1 MILGEK
7 IAQLRRKNG
16 WSQEELADKM
26 GVSRQAVSKWESNQ
40 TTPDLE
46 RILRL
51 SSLFGVTIDYLLKD
65 DAAPEIPRAEAEE
78 ETQIRLISLAD
89 AADYLTLRERA
100 SVQIAL
106 GTFLCFL
113 SIIPLLLLGAAA
125 EQFQQS
131 EALAALIGLVS
142 LFLLAA
148 IAVVIFMRCGF
159 HSAPYHFIELGA
171 FRAEGGVNDM
181 VRARKMQFRSAYLR
195 GNLIGVCLCILSP
208 LALFSGILSENDFTQ
223 VLLLCVTLLLAGIGV
238 VSFILVGVRGQAW
251 SGFSRKEISQPGH
264 KAAVSATPP
273 GCAESA
279 STSSSATPTGC
290 LPPQSTW
297 PGASLPMTG
306 AEPGSSG
313 RWPVYYSAQFGF
325 SSARL
330 SIKIRQILS
339 HNRLPCPQLQP
350 YFRTK

>member
-65 DAAPEIPRAEAEE
+65 GAEPEIPRPETEE
-78 ETQIRLISLAD
+78 DPHIRLISLAD
-89 AADYLTLRERA
+89 AADYLSLRERA

-113 SIIPLLLLGAAA
+113 AFMPLLLLGAAA
-125 EQFQQS
+125 EQFQWS
-131 EALAALIGLVS
+131 EALAALIGLAS

-159 HSAPYHFIELGA
+159 HSAPYRFIELGA

-181 VRARKMQFRSAYLR
+181 VRARKMQFRSTYLR

-238 VSFILVGVRGQAW
+238 VSFILVGVRWASMERLLREGDFAPRTKSGSFKRACKIRVESLDEQLNSAYWLLTTTIYLAW
-251 SGFSRKEISQPGH
+251 SLFTHDWGK
-264 KAAVSATPP
+264 
-273 GCAESA
+273 
-279 STSSSATPTGC
+279 
-290 LPPQSTW
+290 TW
-297 PGASLPMTG
+297 IV
-306 AEPGSSG
+306 
-313 RWPVYYSAQFGF
+313 WPVAGVLFC
-325 SSARL
+325 A
-330 SIKIRQILS
+330 IRVIVDAFVDQDGADS
-339 HNRLPCPQLQP
+339 EP
-350 YFRTK
+350 

>member
-7 IAQLRRKNG
+7 ITQLRRKNG

-26 GVSRQAVSKWESNQ
+26 EVSRQAVSKWESGQ

-65 DAAPEIPRAEAEE
+65 GTEPETPRPETEE
-78 ETQIRLISLAD
+78 GTQIRLISLAD

-131 EALAALIGLVS
+131 EALAALIGLAS

-181 VRARKMQFRSAYLR
+181 VRARKMQFRSTYLR

-238 VSFILVGVRGQAW
+238 VSFILVGVRWASMERLLREGDFTARTQSGTRMRRERLDEQLSYAYWLLATTIYLAW
-251 SGFSRKEISQPGH
+251 SFFTNDWSR
-264 KAAVSATPP
+264 
-273 GCAESA
+273 
-279 STSSSATPTGC
+279 
-290 LPPQSTW
+290 TW
-297 PGASLPMTG
+297 IV
-306 AEPGSSG
+306 
-313 RWPVYYSAQFGF
+313 WPVAGVLFG
-325 SSARL
+325 A
-330 SIKIRQILS
+330 IRILVGAFVS
-339 HNRLPCPQLQP
+339 QDKVDSEP
-350 YFRTK
+350 

>member
-26 GVSRQAVSKWESNQ
+26 GVSRQAVSKWESGQ
-40 TTPDLE
+40 TMPDLE

-65 DAAPEIPRAEAEE
+65 GEAPERPRSEAVEDP
-78 ETQIRLISLAD
+78 QIRQISLAD
-89 AADYLTLRERA
+89 AADYLSLRERA
-100 SVQIAL
+100 SVQIAS

-113 SIIPLLLLGAAA
+113 AVIPLLLLGAAA

-131 EALAALIGLVS
+131 EALAALIGLAS

-159 HSAPYHFIELGA
+159 HSAPYRFIELGE
-171 FRAEGGVNDM
+171 FRAENDVNDM

-208 LALFSGILSENDFTQ
+208 LALIFGILSKSDFTQ

-238 VSFILVGVRGQAW
+238 VFFILVGVRWASMERLLREGDFAPRTKSGTRMRRERFDEQLSYAYWLLATAIYLAW
-251 SGFSRKEISQPGH
+251 SFLTHDWGR
-264 KAAVSATPP
+264 
-273 GCAESA
+273 
-279 STSSSATPTGC
+279 
-290 LPPQSTW
+290 TW
-297 PGASLPMTG
+297 IV
-306 AEPGSSG
+306 
-313 RWPVYYSAQFGF
+313 WPVAGVLFG
-325 SSARL
+325 A
-330 SIKIRQILS
+330 IRILVGAFV
-339 HNRLPCPQLQP
+339 NQDKVDTEP
-350 YFRTK
+350 

>member
-238 VSFILVGVRGQAW
+238 VSFILVGVRWASMERLLREGDFAPRTKSGTRMRRERFDEQLSYAYWLLATTIYLAW
-251 SGFSRKEISQPGH
+251 SFLTNDWGR
-264 KAAVSATPP
+264 
-273 GCAESA
+273 
-279 STSSSATPTGC
+279 
-290 LPPQSTW
+290 TW
-297 PGASLPMTG
+297 IV
-306 AEPGSSG
+306 
-313 RWPVYYSAQFGF
+313 WPVAGVLFG
-325 SSARL
+325 A
-330 SIKIRQILS
+330 IRILVGAFVS
-339 HNRLPCPQLQP
+339 QD
-350 YFRTK
+350 KVDSES

>member
-26 GVSRQAVSKWESNQ
+26 EVSRQAVSKWESNQ

-65 DAAPEIPRAEAEE
+65 GAEPEIPRPEAEE
-78 ETQIRLISLAD
+78 DTHIRLISLAD
-89 AADYLTLRERA
+89 AADYLSLRERA
-100 SVQIAL
+100 SVQIAS
-106 GTFLCFL
+106 GTFLCILAFM
-113 SIIPLLLLGAAA
+113 PLLLLGAAA
-125 EQFQQS
+125 EQFQLS
-131 EALAALIGLVS
+131 EALAALIGLAS

-159 HSAPYHFIELGA
+159 HSAPYRFIELGE
-171 FRAEGGVNDM
+171 FRAENDANDM
-181 VRARKMQFRSAYLR
+181 VRARKMQFRSTYLR

-238 VSFILVGVRGQAW
+238 VFFILMGVRWASMERLLREGDFAPKTKSGSFKRACKIRVESLDEQLNSAYWLLTTTIYLAW
-251 SGFSRKEISQPGH
+251 SLFTHDWGK
-264 KAAVSATPP
+264 
-273 GCAESA
+273 
-279 STSSSATPTGC
+279 
-290 LPPQSTW
+290 TW
-297 PGASLPMTG
+297 IV
-306 AEPGSSG
+306 
-313 RWPVYYSAQFGF
+313 WPVAGVLFC
-325 SSARL
+325 A
-330 SIKIRQILS
+330 IRVIVDAFVDQDGADS
-339 HNRLPCPQLQP
+339 EP
-350 YFRTK
+350 

>member
-65 DAAPEIPRAEAEE
+65 GAAPEIPRAEAEE

-89 AADYLTLRERA
+89 AADYLSLRERA

-113 SIIPLLLLGAAA
+113 AVIPLLLLGAAA

-159 HSAPYHFIELGA
+159 HSAPYHFIESGA

-181 VRARKMQFRSAYLR
+181 VRARKMQFRSTYLR

-208 LALFSGILSENDFTQ
+208 LALFSGILSESDFTQ

-238 VSFILVGVRGQAW
+238 VSFILVGVRWASMERLLREGDFAPRTKSGSFKRACKIRVESLDEQLNSAYWLLTTTIYLAW
-251 SGFSRKEISQPGH
+251 SLFTHDWGK
-264 KAAVSATPP
+264 
-273 GCAESA
+273 
-279 STSSSATPTGC
+279 
-290 LPPQSTW
+290 TW
-297 PGASLPMTG
+297 IV
-306 AEPGSSG
+306 
-313 RWPVYYSAQFGF
+313 WPVAGVLFC
-325 SSARL
+325 A
-330 SIKIRQILS
+330 IRVIVDAFVDQDGADS
-339 HNRLPCPQLQP
+339 EP
-350 YFRTK
+350 

>member
-7 IAQLRRKNG
+7 IARLRRKNG

-26 GVSRQAVSKWESNQ
+26 EVSRQAVSKWESGQ
-40 TTPDLE
+40 TMPDLE

-65 DAAPEIPRAEAEE
+65 GAAPEIPRAEAEE

-113 SIIPLLLLGAAA
+113 AVIPLLLLGAAA

-171 FRAEGGVNDM
+171 FRAEGGVIDM
-181 VRARKMQFRSAYLR
+181 VRARKMQFRSTYLR

-208 LALFSGILSENDFTQ
+208 LALFSGILSESNFTQ

-238 VSFILVGVRGQAW
+238 VSFILVGVRWASMERLLREGDFAPRTKSGSFKRACKIRVESLDEQLNSAYWLLTTTIYLAW
-251 SGFSRKEISQPGH
+251 SLFTHDWGK
-264 KAAVSATPP
+264 
-273 GCAESA
+273 
-279 STSSSATPTGC
+279 
-290 LPPQSTW
+290 TW
-297 PGASLPMTG
+297 IV
-306 AEPGSSG
+306 
-313 RWPVYYSAQFGF
+313 WPVAGVLFC
-325 SSARL
+325 A
-330 SIKIRQILS
+330 IRVIVDAFVDQDGADS
-339 HNRLPCPQLQP
+339 EP
-350 YFRTK
+350 

>member
-26 GVSRQAVSKWESNQ
+26 EVSRQAVSKWESGQ
-40 TTPDLE
+40 TMPDLE

-65 DAAPEIPRAEAEE
+65 GAEPEIPRPEAEE
-78 ETQIRLISLAD
+78 DTHIRLISLAD
-89 AADYLTLRERA
+89 AADYLSLRERA
-100 SVQIAL
+100 SVQIAS
-106 GTFLCFL
+106 GTFLCILAFM
-113 SIIPLLLLGAAA
+113 PLLLLGAAA
-125 EQFQQS
+125 EQFQLS
-131 EALAALIGLVS
+131 EALAALIGLAS

-159 HSAPYHFIELGA
+159 HSAPYRFIELGA

-181 VRARKMQFRSAYLR
+181 VRARKMQFRSTYLR

-238 VSFILVGVRGQAW
+238 VSFILVGVRWASMERLLQEGDFTSRIQSGTRMRRERLDEQLSYAYWLLATAIYLAW
-251 SGFSRKEISQPGH
+251 SFLTHDWGR
-264 KAAVSATPP
+264 
-273 GCAESA
+273 
-279 STSSSATPTGC
+279 
-290 LPPQSTW
+290 TW
-297 PGASLPMTG
+297 IV
-306 AEPGSSG
+306 
-313 RWPVYYSAQFGF
+313 WPVAGVLFG
-325 SSARL
+325 A
-330 SIKIRQILS
+330 IRILIGAFVNQNGADS
-339 HNRLPCPQLQP
+339 EP
-350 YFRTK
+350 

>member
-159 HSAPYHFIELGA
+159 HSAPYRFIELGE
-171 FRAEGGVNDM
+171 FRAENDVNDM

-208 LALFSGILSENDFTQ
+208 LALIFGILSKSDFTQ

-238 VSFILVGVRGQAW
+238 VFFILVGVRWASMERLLREGDFAPRTKSGTRMRRERFDEQLSYAYWLLATTIYLAW
-251 SGFSRKEISQPGH
+251 SFLTNDWGR
-264 KAAVSATPP
+264 
-273 GCAESA
+273 
-279 STSSSATPTGC
+279 
-290 LPPQSTW
+290 TW
-297 PGASLPMTG
+297 IV
-306 AEPGSSG
+306 
-313 RWPVYYSAQFGF
+313 WPVAGVLFG
-325 SSARL
+325 A
-330 SIKIRQILS
+330 IRILVGAFVS
-339 HNRLPCPQLQP
+339 QD
-350 YFRTK
+350 KVDSES

>member
-26 GVSRQAVSKWESNQ
+26 EVSRQAVSKWESNQ

-65 DAAPEIPRAEAEE
+65 GAEPEIPRPEAEE
-78 ETQIRLISLAD
+78 DTHIRLISLAD
-89 AADYLTLRERA
+89 AADYLSLRERA
-100 SVQIAL
+100 SVQIAS
-106 GTFLCFL
+106 GTFLCILAFM
-113 SIIPLLLLGAAA
+113 PLLLLGAAA
-125 EQFQQS
+125 EQFQLS
-131 EALAALIGLVS
+131 EALAALIGLAS

-159 HSAPYHFIELGA
+159 HSAPYRFIELGE
-171 FRAEGGVNDM
+171 FRAENDVNDM
-181 VRARKMQFRSAYLR
+181 VRARKMQFRSTYLR

-238 VSFILVGVRGQAW
+238 VSFILVGVRWASMERLLREGDFAPRTKSGTRMRRERFDEQLSYAYWLLATTIYLAW
-251 SGFSRKEISQPGH
+251 SFLTNDWGR
-264 KAAVSATPP
+264 
-273 GCAESA
+273 
-279 STSSSATPTGC
+279 
-290 LPPQSTW
+290 TW
-297 PGASLPMTG
+297 IV
-306 AEPGSSG
+306 
-313 RWPVYYSAQFGF
+313 WPVAGVLFG
-325 SSARL
+325 A
-330 SIKIRQILS
+330 IRILVGAFVS
-339 HNRLPCPQLQP
+339 QD
-350 YFRTK
+350 KVDSES

>member
-7 IAQLRRKNG
+7 IARLRRKNG

-26 GVSRQAVSKWESNQ
+26 EVSRQAVSKWESSQ

-65 DAAPEIPRAEAEE
+65 GAAPEIPRAEAEE

-89 AADYLTLRERA
+89 AADYLSLRERA

-113 SIIPLLLLGAAA
+113 AVIPLLLLGAAA

-159 HSAPYHFIELGA
+159 HSAPYRFIELGE
-171 FRAEGGVNDM
+171 FHAENDVNDM
-181 VRARKMQFRSAYLR
+181 VRARKMQFRSTYLR

-238 VSFILVGVRGQAW
+238 VSFILVGVRWASMERLLREGDFAPRTKSGTRMRRERFDEQLSYAYWLLATTIYLAW
-251 SGFSRKEISQPGH
+251 SFLTNDWGR
-264 KAAVSATPP
+264 
-273 GCAESA
+273 
-279 STSSSATPTGC
+279 
-290 LPPQSTW
+290 TW
-297 PGASLPMTG
+297 IV
-306 AEPGSSG
+306 
-313 RWPVYYSAQFGF
+313 WPVAGVLFG
-325 SSARL
+325 A
-330 SIKIRQILS
+330 IRILVGAFVS
-339 HNRLPCPQLQP
+339 QD
-350 YFRTK
+350 KVDSES

>member
-26 GVSRQAVSKWESNQ
+26 EVSRQAVSKWESNQ

-65 DAAPEIPRAEAEE
+65 GAEPEIPRPEAEE
-78 ETQIRLISLAD
+78 DTHIRLISLAD
-89 AADYLTLRERA
+89 AADYLSLRERA
-100 SVQIAL
+100 SVQIAS
-106 GTFLCFL
+106 GTFLCILAFM
-113 SIIPLLLLGAAA
+113 PLLLLGAAA
-125 EQFQQS
+125 EQFQLS
-131 EALAALIGLVS
+131 EALAALIGLAS

-159 HSAPYHFIELGA
+159 HSAPYRFIELGE
-171 FRAEGGVNDM
+171 FRAENDANDM
-181 VRARKMQFRSAYLR
+181 VRARKMQFRSTYLR

-238 VSFILVGVRGQAW
+238 VSFILVGVRWASMERLLREGDFAPRTKSGTRMRRERFDEQLSYAYWLLATTIYLAW
-251 SGFSRKEISQPGH
+251 SFLTNDWGR
-264 KAAVSATPP
+264 
-273 GCAESA
+273 
-279 STSSSATPTGC
+279 
-290 LPPQSTW
+290 TW
-297 PGASLPMTG
+297 IV
-306 AEPGSSG
+306 
-313 RWPVYYSAQFGF
+313 WPVAGVLFG
-325 SSARL
+325 A
-330 SIKIRQILS
+330 IRILVGAFVS
-339 HNRLPCPQLQP
+339 QD
-350 YFRTK
+350 KVDSES

>member
-26 GVSRQAVSKWESNQ
+26 EVSRQAVSKWESNQ

-65 DAAPEIPRAEAEE
+65 GAEPEIPRPEAEE
-78 ETQIRLISLAD
+78 DTHIRLISLAD
-89 AADYLTLRERA
+89 AADYLSLRERA
-100 SVQIAL
+100 SVQIAS
-106 GTFLCFL
+106 GTFLCIL
-113 SIIPLLLLGAAA
+113 AVIPLLLLGAAA

-131 EALAALIGLVS
+131 EALAALIGLAS

-159 HSAPYHFIELGA
+159 HSAPYRFIELGE
-171 FRAEGGVNDM
+171 FRAENDVNDM
-181 VRARKMQFRSAYLR
+181 VRARKMQFRSTYLR

-238 VSFILVGVRGQAW
+238 VFFILVGVRWASMERLLREGDFAPRTKSGSFKRACKIRVESLDEQLNSAYWLLTTTIYLAW
-251 SGFSRKEISQPGH
+251 SLFTHDWGK
-264 KAAVSATPP
+264 
-273 GCAESA
+273 
-279 STSSSATPTGC
+279 
-290 LPPQSTW
+290 TW
-297 PGASLPMTG
+297 IV
-306 AEPGSSG
+306 
-313 RWPVYYSAQFGF
+313 WPVAGVLFC
-325 SSARL
+325 A
-330 SIKIRQILS
+330 IRVIVDAFVDQDGADS
-339 HNRLPCPQLQP
+339 EP
-350 YFRTK
+350 

>member
-26 GVSRQAVSKWESNQ
+26 EISRQAVSKWESGQ
-40 TTPDLE
+40 TMPDLE

-65 DAAPEIPRAEAEE
+65 GAEPEIPRPEAEE
-78 ETQIRLISLAD
+78 DTHIRLISLAD
-89 AADYLTLRERA
+89 AADYLSLRERA
-100 SVQIAL
+100 SVQIAS
-106 GTFLCFL
+106 GTFLCILAFM
-113 SIIPLLLLGAAA
+113 PLLLLGAAA
-125 EQFQQS
+125 EQFQLS
-131 EALAALIGLVS
+131 EALAALIGLAS

-181 VRARKMQFRSAYLR
+181 VRARKMQFRSTYLR

-238 VSFILVGVRGQAW
+238 VSFILVGVRWASMERLLREGDFAPRTKSGTRMRRERFDEQLSYAYWLLATTIYLAW
-251 SGFSRKEISQPGH
+251 SFLTNDWGR
-264 KAAVSATPP
+264 
-273 GCAESA
+273 
-279 STSSSATPTGC
+279 
-290 LPPQSTW
+290 TW
-297 PGASLPMTG
+297 IV
-306 AEPGSSG
+306 
-313 RWPVYYSAQFGF
+313 WPVAGVLFG
-325 SSARL
+325 A
-330 SIKIRQILS
+330 IRILVGAFVS
-339 HNRLPCPQLQP
+339 QD
-350 YFRTK
+350 KVDSES

>member
-26 GVSRQAVSKWESNQ
+26 EVSRQAVSKWESNQ

-65 DAAPEIPRAEAEE
+65 GAEPEIPRPEAEE
-78 ETQIRLISLAD
+78 DTQIRLISLAD

-100 SVQIAL
+100 SVQIAS
-106 GTFLCFL
+106 GTFLCILAFM
-113 SIIPLLLLGAAA
+113 PLLLLGAAA
-125 EQFQQS
+125 EQFQLS
-131 EALAALIGLVS
+131 EALAALIGLAS

-159 HSAPYHFIELGA
+159 HSAPYRFIELGE
-171 FRAEGGVNDM
+171 FRAENDVNDM
-181 VRARKMQFRSAYLR
+181 VRARKMQFRSTYLR

-208 LALFSGILSENDFTQ
+208 LALFSGILSESDFTQ

-238 VSFILVGVRGQAW
+238 VSFILVGVRWASMERLLREGDFAPRTKSGTRMRRERFDEQLSYAYWLLATTIYLAW
-251 SGFSRKEISQPGH
+251 SFLTNDWGR
-264 KAAVSATPP
+264 
-273 GCAESA
+273 
-279 STSSSATPTGC
+279 
-290 LPPQSTW
+290 TW
-297 PGASLPMTG
+297 IV
-306 AEPGSSG
+306 
-313 RWPVYYSAQFGF
+313 WPVAGVLFG
-325 SSARL
+325 A
-330 SIKIRQILS
+330 IRILVGAFVS
-339 HNRLPCPQLQP
+339 QD
-350 YFRTK
+350 KVDSES

>member
-26 GVSRQAVSKWESNQ
+26 EVSRQAVSKWESNQ

-78 ETQIRLISLAD
+78 DPQIRLISLAD

-100 SVQIAL
+100 SVQIAS
-106 GTFLCFL
+106 GTFLCILAFM
-113 SIIPLLLLGAAA
+113 PLLLLGAAA
-125 EQFQQS
+125 EQFQLS
-131 EALAALIGLVS
+131 EALAALIGLAS

-159 HSAPYHFIELGA
+159 HSAPYRFIELGE
-171 FRAEGGVNDM
+171 FRAENDVNDM
-181 VRARKMQFRSAYLR
+181 VRARKMQFRSTYLR

-208 LALFSGILSENDFTQ
+208 LALFSGILSESAFTQ

-238 VSFILVGVRGQAW
+238 VSFILVGVRWASMERLLQEGDFTSRTQSDTRMRRERLDEQLSYAYWLLATAIYLAW
-251 SGFSRKEISQPGH
+251 SFLTNDWGR
-264 KAAVSATPP
+264 
-273 GCAESA
+273 
-279 STSSSATPTGC
+279 
-290 LPPQSTW
+290 TW
-297 PGASLPMTG
+297 IV
-306 AEPGSSG
+306 
-313 RWPVYYSAQFGF
+313 WPVAGVLFG
-325 SSARL
+325 A
-330 SIKIRQILS
+330 IRILVGAFVS
-339 HNRLPCPQLQP
+339 QD
-350 YFRTK
+350 KVDSES

>member
-26 GVSRQAVSKWESNQ
+26 EVSRQAVSKWESNQ

-78 ETQIRLISLAD
+78 DPQIRLISLAD

-159 HSAPYHFIELGA
+159 HSAPYRFIELGA
-171 FRAEGGVNDM
+171 FRAEDGVNDM
-181 VRARKMQFRSAYLR
+181 VRARKMQFRSTYLR

-208 LALFSGILSENDFTQ
+208 LALIFGILSKSDFTQ

-238 VSFILVGVRGQAW
+238 VFFILVGVRWASMERLLREGDFTARTQSGSLSHAARVRRERLDEQLSYAYWLLATTIYLAW
-251 SGFSRKEISQPGH
+251 SFFTHDWGR
-264 KAAVSATPP
+264 
-273 GCAESA
+273 
-279 STSSSATPTGC
+279 
-290 LPPQSTW
+290 TW
-297 PGASLPMTG
+297 IV
-306 AEPGSSG
+306 
-313 RWPVYYSAQFGF
+313 WPVAGVLFG
-325 SSARL
+325 A
-330 SIKIRQILS
+330 IRILVGAFVNQNGADS
-339 HNRLPCPQLQP
+339 EP
-350 YFRTK
+350 

>member
-223 VLLLCVTLLLAGIGV
+223 VLLLCVTLLLAGMGV
-238 VSFILVGVRGQAW
+238 VSFILVGVRWASMERLLREGDFTARTQSGTRMRRERLDEQLSYAYWLLATTIYLAW
-251 SGFSRKEISQPGH
+251 SFFTHDWGR
-264 KAAVSATPP
+264 
-273 GCAESA
+273 
-279 STSSSATPTGC
+279 
-290 LPPQSTW
+290 TW
-297 PGASLPMTG
+297 IV
-306 AEPGSSG
+306 
-313 RWPVYYSAQFGF
+313 WPVAGVLFG
-325 SSARL
+325 A
-330 SIKIRQILS
+330 IRILVGAFVNQNGADS
-339 HNRLPCPQLQP
+339 EP
-350 YFRTK
+350 

>member
-26 GVSRQAVSKWESNQ
+26 EISRQAVSKWESGQ
-40 TTPDLE
+40 TMPDLE

-65 DAAPEIPRAEAEE
+65 GAEPEIPRPEAEE
-78 ETQIRLISLAD
+78 DTHIRLISLAD

-159 HSAPYHFIELGA
+159 HSAPYRFIELGE
-171 FRAEGGVNDM
+171 FRAENDANDM
-181 VRARKMQFRSAYLR
+181 VRARKMQFRSTYLR

-238 VSFILVGVRGQAW
+238 VSFILVGVRWASMERLLREGDFAPRTKSGTRMRRERFDEQLSYAYWLLATTIYLAW
-251 SGFSRKEISQPGH
+251 SFLTNDWGR
-264 KAAVSATPP
+264 
-273 GCAESA
+273 
-279 STSSSATPTGC
+279 
-290 LPPQSTW
+290 TW
-297 PGASLPMTG
+297 IV
-306 AEPGSSG
+306 
-313 RWPVYYSAQFGF
+313 WPVAGVLFG
-325 SSARL
+325 A
-330 SIKIRQILS
+330 IRILVGAFVS
-339 HNRLPCPQLQP
+339 QD
-350 YFRTK
+350 KVDSES

>member
-26 GVSRQAVSKWESNQ
+26 EVYRQAVSKWESSQ

-65 DAAPEIPRAEAEE
+65 GAEPEIPRPEAEE
-78 ETQIRLISLAD
+78 DTHIRLISLAD
-89 AADYLTLRERA
+89 AADYLSLRERA

-106 GTFLCFL
+106 GTFICILAFM
-113 SIIPLLLLGAAA
+113 PLLLLSAAA
-125 EQFQQS
+125 EQFQWS
-131 EALAALIGLVS
+131 EALAALIGLAS

-159 HSAPYHFIELGA
+159 HSAPYRFIELGE
-171 FRAEGGVNDM
+171 FRAENDVNDM

-208 LALFSGILSENDFTQ
+208 LALFSGILSESDFTQ

-238 VSFILVGVRGQAW
+238 VSFILVGVRWASMERLLQEGDFTARTQSGTRMRRERLDEQLSYAYWLLATTIYLAW
-251 SGFSRKEISQPGH
+251 SFFTHDWGR
-264 KAAVSATPP
+264 
-273 GCAESA
+273 
-279 STSSSATPTGC
+279 
-290 LPPQSTW
+290 TW
-297 PGASLPMTG
+297 IV
-306 AEPGSSG
+306 
-313 RWPVYYSAQFGF
+313 WPVAGVLFG
-325 SSARL
+325 A
-330 SIKIRQILS
+330 IRILVGAFV
-339 HNRLPCPQLQP
+339 NQDKVDTEP
-350 YFRTK
+350 

>member
-26 GVSRQAVSKWESNQ
+26 EVSRQAVSKWESNQ

-78 ETQIRLISLAD
+78 DPQIRLISLAD

-100 SVQIAL
+100 SVQIAS
-106 GTFLCFL
+106 GTFLCILAFM
-113 SIIPLLLLGAAA
+113 PLLLLGAAA
-125 EQFQQS
+125 EQFQLS
-131 EALAALIGLVS
+131 EALAALIGLAS

-159 HSAPYHFIELGA
+159 HSAPYRFIELGE
-171 FRAEGGVNDM
+171 FRAENDVNDM
-181 VRARKMQFRSAYLR
+181 VRARKMQFRSTYLR

-208 LALFSGILSENDFTQ
+208 LALFSGILSESDFTQ
-223 VLLLCVTLLLAGIGV
+223 VLLLCVTLLLAGMGV
-238 VSFILVGVRGQAW
+238 VSFILVGVRWASMERLLREGDFTARTQSGTRMRRERLDEQLSYAYWLLATTIYLAW
-251 SGFSRKEISQPGH
+251 SFFTHDWGR
-264 KAAVSATPP
+264 
-273 GCAESA
+273 
-279 STSSSATPTGC
+279 
-290 LPPQSTW
+290 TW
-297 PGASLPMTG
+297 IV
-306 AEPGSSG
+306 
-313 RWPVYYSAQFGF
+313 WPVAGVLFG
-325 SSARL
+325 A
-330 SIKIRQILS
+330 IRILVGAFVS
-339 HNRLPCPQLQP
+339 QD
-350 YFRTK
+350 KVDSES